1 MTKLIKIGQKNT
13 AKLDRVI
20 KNQERL
26 EAIVNE
32 QSEQI
37 SAIKGRLDQHDTV
50 EREIEHEMEG
60 KGKKKGK
67 KVEEFYHVNIHI
79 LVTFYTMSLILIL
92 ILDNHLYYSVLL
104 EHLLMN
110 YFMSIVKLVISR

>member
-1 MTKLIKIGQKNT
+1 LTKLIQIGQKNT

-37 SAIKGRLDQHDTV
+37 SAIK
-50 EREIEHEMEG
+50 
-60 KGKKKGK
+60 
-67 KVEEFYHVNIHI
+67 
-79 LVTFYTMSLILIL
+79 
-92 ILDNHLYYSVLL
+92 
-104 EHLLMN
+104 
-110 YFMSIVKLVISR
+110 